1 MRCPFCA
8 ASDTKVIDTRLASE
22 GSAIRRRRACQ
33 TCSERFTTFEIAE
46 LVYPRVIKG
55 DGSREPFHEE
65 KLRHGFQISLEK
77 RPVDSEAIEAAIDR
91 IKRRLHGLGEREVSA
106 RQLGEWAMAELRQLD
121 EVAYIRFASVYLHFQ
136 DINAFRDEIEQLQKE
151 GIRGRVTGNKKGPN
165 DSGR

>member
-8 ASDTKVIDTRLASE
+8 ASDTKVIDSRLASE
-22 GSAIRRRRACQ
+22 GSTIRRRRACQ
-33 TCSERFTTFEIAE
+33 TCSERFTTFEVAE
-46 LVYPRVIKG
+46 LVYPRVVKS
-55 DGSREPFHEE
+55 DGRREPFNED

-106 RQLGEWAMAELRQLD
+106 RELGEWAMGELRRLD

-136 DINAFRDEIEQLQKE
+136 DINAFRDEIERLQKD
-151 GIRGRVTGNKKGPN
+151 GIRDLGETGRKH
-165 DSGR
+165 DS